1 MSPWE
6 VEVAGRRLSARSI
19 VVATGARPLVP
30 PIPGLGA
37 VPYVTSDTLWDLR
50 ALPRRFLVL
59 GGGPIGC
66 ELAQAFA
73 RFGSAVT
80 VVEMAERL
88 LPREDADA
96 GAVLAA
102 RFASEGITVAVGH
115 RALRVE
121 RDGEGGRLVCAG
133 AGGEVGF
140 SFDVLLVALGRRAN
154 VTGFGLEELGVRL
167 RDDGTVDADPFLRTN
182 FPNVLVCGDVTGPY
196 QFTHV
201 ASHQAWY
208 AAVNG
213 LLAPFWSYRAD
224 YRVIPWCTFTEP
236 EVARVGLSE
245 DEARAQR
252 VAVDVTRYDLGDLDR
267 AIADEAAAGF
277 VKVLTAAGSDR
288 IVGTTIVGAHA
299 GELIAE
305 HVTAMKHGL
314 GMNQLLGTI
323 HVYPTMMEANRFAAG
338 AWKRAH
344 ASARALRI
352 AERFFAWR
360 RG

>member
-1 MSPWE
+1 
-6 VEVAGRRLSARSI
+6 
-19 VVATGARPLVP
+19 
-30 PIPGLGA
+30 
-37 VPYVTSDTLWDLR
+37 
-50 ALPRRFLVL
+50 L

-80 VVEMAERL
+80 VVEMASRL
-88 LPREDADA
+88 LPREDEDA
-96 GAVLAA
+96 AAALAA
-102 RFASEGITVAVGH
+102 RFADEGVHVAASH
-115 RALRVE
+115 QALRAEPVE
-121 RDGEGGRLVCAG
+121 GGGRLVCTHDG
-133 AGGEVGF
+133 REVTIP
-140 SFDVLLVALGRRAN
+140 FDTLLVALGRTAN
-154 VTGFGLEELGVRL
+154 VAGFGLAELGVRL
-167 RDDGTVDADPFLRTN
+167 RDNGTVDADPLLRTN
-182 FPNVLVCGDVTGPY
+182 FPNILVCGDVTGPF

-201 ASHQAWY
+201 AAHQAWY
-208 AAVNG
+208 AALNG
-213 LLAPFWSYRAD
+213 LLAPLWSYRAD

-245 DEARAQR
+245 DEARAQG
-252 VAVDVTRYDLGDLDR
+252 VAVEVTRYGIDDLDR
-267 AIADEAAAGF
+267 AIVDEVDHGF

-314 GMNQLLGTI
+314 GLEKLLGTI
-323 HVYPTMMEANRFAAG
+323 HVYPTLMEANRYAAG

-344 ASARALRI
+344 VSPAALRC